1 MYRGDPVEEEV
12 PLPLRFAI
20 KTPAHHGQWN
30 EYLEIW
36 RAADQIETFESAWN
50 FDHFYPTKPPL
61 DGPCLEG
68 WTMLAALAQATER
81 LRIGCMVSA
90 VPYRHPAVIANMAA
104 TIDVISQGRFILGL
118 GAGWH
123 EQESQA
129 YGLPLGTMQ
138 ERMDRFEEGV
148 EVVLSLL
155 TKDETS
161 FQGKY
166 YQLENARCEPKGPQQ
181 PPPLVI
187 GGVGKRRTLR
197 VVARHAQM
205 WDCMFATP
213 AEWPA
218 LHQVLVEHCQQI
230 GRDPGEITNVAHVR
244 FSGGDDYRELA
255 EKAMEYGHLGV
266 DLVVFTMLAPLRAA
280 N

>member
-1 MYRGDPVEEEV
+1 MTRY
-12 PLPLRFAI
+12 AI
-20 KTPAHHGQWN
+20 KTPPHHGQWS
-30 EYLEIW
+30 EYLDIW
-36 RAADQIETFESAWN
+36 READQIESFESAWN
-50 FDHFYPTKPPL
+50 FDHFYPTSEPF

-68 WTMLAALAQATER
+68 WTMLAALAQATSR
-81 LRIGCMVSA
+81 LQLGCMVSA

-104 TIDVISQGRFILGL
+104 TIDIISGGRFVLGL

-123 EQESQA
+123 EEESAA
-129 YGLPLGTMQ
+129 YGLPLGTMK

-155 TKDETS
+155 TKDETT
-161 FQGKY
+161 FEGQY
-166 YQLENARCEPKGPQQ
+166 YQLVNARCEPKGPQQ

-205 WDCMFATP
+205 WDSLFIPP

-218 LHQVLVEHCQQI
+218 LHQVLVEHCEDI
-230 GRDPGEITNVAHVR
+230 GRNPSEITSLTHVK
-244 FSGGDDYRELA
+244 FIGGDDPKQLA
-255 EKAMEYGHLGV
+255 EKAAAYGEAGV
-266 DLVVFTMLAPLRAA
+266 DLVVFSMFAPLTAA
-280 N
+280 SLEPLAVALQ

>member
-1 MYRGDPVEEEV
+1 MT
-12 PLPLRFAI
+12 LRYAI
-20 KTPAHHGQWN
+20 KTPPHHGQWGD
-30 EYLEIW
+30 YLDIW

-50 FDHFYPTKPPL
+50 FDHFYPTSEPF

-68 WTMLAALAQATER
+68 WTMLAAMAQATSR
-81 LRIGCMVSA
+81 LQIGCMVSA
-90 VPYRHPAVIANMAA
+90 VPYRHPAVIAKMAG
-104 TIDVISQGRFILGL
+104 TIDVISGGRFVLGL

-123 EQESQA
+123 EIESKA
-129 YGLPLGTMQ
+129 YGLPLGTIK

-161 FQGKY
+161 FRGQY

-197 VVARHAQM
+197 VVARYAQM
-205 WDCMFATP
+205 WDSLFVPP

-218 LHQVLVEHCQQI
+218 LHQVLVGHCEEV
-230 GRDPGEITNVAHVR
+230 GRDPSEITTVAHVR
-244 FSGGDDYRELA
+244 FTGGDDYNELA
-255 EKAMEYGHLGV
+255 EKAVAYGEAGV
-266 DLVVFTMLAPLRAA
+266 DLVVFSMFAPLRASNLEPLA
-280 N
+280 AALQ

>member
-1 MYRGDPVEEEV
+1 MTRY
-12 PLPLRFAI
+12 AI
-20 KTPAHHGQWN
+20 KTPTHHGQWS
-30 EYLEIW
+30 EYLDVW
-36 RAADQIETFESAWN
+36 READQIDTFESAWN
-50 FDHFYPTKPPL
+50 FDHFYPTSEPV

-68 WTMLAALAQATER
+68 WTMLAALAQATSR
-81 LRIGCMVSA
+81 LQLGCMVSA

-104 TIDVISQGRFILGL
+104 TIDVISGGRFVLGL

-123 EQESQA
+123 EGESAA
-129 YGLPLGTMQ
+129 YGLPLGTMK

-161 FQGKY
+161 FQGQY
-166 YQLENARCEPKGPQQ
+166 YQLVNARCEPKGPQR

-197 VVARHAQM
+197 VVARYAQM
-205 WDCMFATP
+205 WDSLFISP

-218 LHQVLVEHCQQI
+218 LYQVLVEHCQDV
-230 GRDPGEITNVAHVR
+230 GRDPSEITSVAHVK
-244 FSGGDDYRELA
+244 FTGGDDPRQLA
-255 EKAMEYGHLGV
+255 EKAAAYHEAGV
-266 DLVVFTMLAPLRAA
+266 DLVVFSMFSPLTAASLEPLAAA
-280 N
+280 LP